1 MSVMLVLGLSVAAIA
16 PAQAATISV
25 SAGGD
30 IQAAINKA
38 NPGDTIVLVSGTY
51 KRDFYTVRNGSSS
64 APIRITGPRDAVLKG
79 AGSSRIAQVH
89 HDFITLDGFTI
100 DGLHG
105 SSTSASGYRDKL
117 IYAIGKVAGD
127 GVKNLRINNMLL
139 KNAGGECVRIKYL
152 AENNVV
158 ENSTITNCGV
168 YDFKFGGTGKNGEG
182 IYIGTAPEQT
192 SLNPS
197 NVRDVSKNNVV
208 RNNTFDTQGNECVD
222 IKEGSTANVVS
233 GNSCT
238 GQKDPNSAG
247 LDSRGSGNTFDD
259 NRSFNNVGA
268 GVRLGGDT
276 SSDGTNNNVRRN
288 ELYGNGVGGIKFMAT
303 PQGEICGNYGAQR
316 GSAVGTYGSQF
327 DPDKPCPTDSTT
339 TTSSTT
345 TTAPTGDTTTTTAP
359 SGDPSADCVKLE
371 SEIHKWDYDAIQ
383 VGITNTSVDNAQ
395 AELHRVGCG
404 TGDPTTNPADST
416 SGYTTEEFTGC
427 QTLHDSLHA
436 LRAGAESSGASA
448 SILDVLES
456 ELHRVGCGTG
466 EPTTTTTTSTTS
478 TTSST
483 TTTTAPTSSGPTA
496 GCKTYHTEQHK
507 RDYDAIQVGVSNTV
521 INDTEAALHNKGCG
535 GTTSATTEGPDTTT
549 GYTSRQLLRCQTLHS
564 RLHTYYKGTEA
575 AGVDLDPLDAE
586 LHRVGC

>member
-25 SAGGD
+25 SVGGD

-38 NPGDTIVLVSGTY
+38 NPGDTIVLASGTY
-51 KRDFYTVRNGSSS
+51 KRDFYTVRNGTSS

-117 IYAIGKVAGD
+117 IYAVGKVAGD

-139 KNAGGECVRIKYL
+139 KNAGGECIRIKYL

-238 GQKDPNSAG
+238 GQKDPKSAG
-247 LDSRGSGNTFDD
+247 LDSRGSGNTFEG
-259 NRSFNNVGA
+259 NTIYSNLGA
-268 GVRLGGDT
+268 GVRLGGDLST
-276 SSDGTNNNVRRN
+276 DGTNNNVRN
-288 ELYGNGVGGIKFMAT
+288 NIFKNNSVGGIKFMAD
-303 PQGEICGNYGAQR
+303 PQGEVCGNDFTSQ
-316 GSAVGTYGSQF
+316 SSPFVGTYGGKYAQKS
-327 DPDKPCPTDSTT
+327 CST
-339 TTSSTT
+339 S
-345 TTAPTGDTTTTTAP
+345 TTTTTAP
-359 SGDPSADCVKLE
+359 S
-371 SEIHKWDYDAIQ
+371 
-383 VGITNTSVDNAQ
+383 
-395 AELHRVGCG
+395 
-404 TGDPTTNPADST
+404 
-416 SGYTTEEFTGC
+416 
-427 QTLHDSLHA
+427 
-436 LRAGAESSGASA
+436 
-448 SILDVLES
+448 
-456 ELHRVGCGTG
+456 
-466 EPTTTTTTSTTS
+466 TTS
-478 TTSST
+478 
-483 TTTTAPTSSGPTA
+483 PTDA
-496 GCKTYHTEQHK
+496 CKTYHTEQHK

-521 INDTEAALHNKGCG
+521 INNTEAALHNKGCG